1 MTQRKP
7 LILLSNDDGIFSEGL
22 SALRQEIKKI
32 GDVAVVA
39 PDTQKSAVGH
49 AITVK
54 EPLRVEKYLRNSR
67 FFGYAVSG
75 TPADCIKLAILSIVE
90 RKPDLVI
97 SGINH
102 GANTSLNVIYSG
114 TVSAAT
120 EGTIFGI
127 PSIAVSLA
135 SYASLDF
142 SVAASFARKLARMVL
157 RKGLPKGTF
166 LNVNVPAARKKEIT
180 GVRITRQGTGGWI
193 EEFDRRQDPSNR
205 TYYWLKGIDYVLDSQ
220 PDSDQ
225 LAIMEKAISVTPI
238 HYDMTDYKNL
248 NTLHSWKLVP

>member
-1 MTQRKP
+1 MATIRSNVDSDGIQNTMTQRKP

-142 SVAASFARKLARMVL
+142 SVAASFARKLARQEGPHGC
-157 RKGLPKGTF
+157 RSAGLDC
-166 LNVNVPAARKKEIT
+166 E
-180 GVRITRQGTGGWI
+180 
-193 EEFDRRQDPSNR
+193 
-205 TYYWLKGIDYVLDSQ
+205 
-220 PDSDQ
+220 
-225 LAIMEKAISVTPI
+225 
-238 HYDMTDYKNL
+238 
-248 NTLHSWKLVP
+248 